1 MSVLAIVLVSSN
13 VRACMNTPRLPELT
27 PDCKACAALC
37 CVVFAFDRSESF
49 GIDKAADEVCPNL
62 DCSGSCRIFDDRSRL
77 GFSGCIAYDCH
88 GAGQKVTQE
97 VFEGR
102 SWRDDPGL
110 MTRMGE
116 ALSIL
121 RQIHEKLQL
130 LAAAEK
136 LPLGK
141 TERLE
146 LSGLQHQL
154 APQTEWTEARLK
166 EFPLAEISR
175 QVSEFLTGLRRHVGT
190 QR

>member
-1 MSVLAIVLVSSN
+1 M
-13 VRACMNTPRLPELT
+13 
-27 PDCKACAALC
+27 
-37 CVVFAFDRSESF
+37 
-49 GIDKAADEVCPNL
+49 
-62 DCSGSCRIFDDRSRL
+62 
-77 GFSGCIAYDCH
+77 
-88 GAGQKVTQE
+88 TQE